1 MEILEPKRTIS
12 KIKNSLA
19 RLNRFEMTE
28 VSRCE
33 SIKRNYGIWKQKK
46 KKTLKKI
53 EQFCD
58 LWDSTKRSNIHATG
72 ISE

>member
-1 MEILEPKRTIS
+1 MKILEPKSTIS

-33 SIKRNYGIWKQKK
+33 YIKRNYDIWKQKK
-46 KKTLKKI
+46 NNIEKN
-53 EQFCD
+53 EQFVICGTVPKG
-58 LWDSTKRSNIHATG
+58 LTYMQRESQN
-72 ISE
+72 E